1 MTMDDV
7 LRDFLTETNEN
18 LVRLEHEVLE
28 LERAPTNGELLNSI
42 FRTVH
47 TVKGTCGFFELPRLK
62 RVAHA
67 CESVLSLVRDGR
79 LDASRPVMTAVLEAI
94 DVIRNILA
102 ALEQRGAEPSGDD
115 AEVIAQLDAFKR
127 TAELRE
133 RSSVVALAASP
144 TISLDA
150 LSHAS
155 STPTAVRVHTHL
167 LERLDQLCGEL
178 LGAGRELARHATGES
193 TLQAQIDQIS
203 RIAASLDD
211 TVRSARMQPIGEAW
225 KRLPRVVRDLAQETG
240 KPIELALSGGDTEVD
255 RHVLQAIQDPLMH
268 LVRNCADHGI
278 ETRDTRR
285 EAGKPECG
293 RITLTARRAGGD
305 VVVEVSDD
313 GAGLDV
319 ARIRTKAIERR
330 LLSHEIAAALSDDE
344 TLRLIF
350 QPGFSTAE
358 RVTNVS
364 GRGVGMD
371 VVHTN
376 IAQIGGVVELSTQ
389 PGVGTTIRVR
399 LPARC
404 ATALERADSLRA
416 GLQEID

>member
-62 RVAHA
+62 HVAHA
-67 CESVLSLVRDGR
+67 CESVLSLVRNGR

-127 TAELRE
+127 AAELRE
-133 RSSVVALAASP
+133 PSSVVALAASP
-144 TISLDA
+144 TISPDA

-155 STPTAVRVHTHL
+155 STPTAV
-167 LERLDQLCGEL
+167 Q
-178 LGAGRELARHATGES
+178 
-193 TLQAQIDQIS
+193 
-203 RIAASLDD
+203 
-211 TVRSARMQPIGEAW
+211 
-225 KRLPRVVRDLAQETG
+225 
-240 KPIELALSGGDTEVD
+240 
-255 RHVLQAIQDPLMH
+255 
-268 LVRNCADHGI
+268 
-278 ETRDTRR
+278 
-285 EAGKPECG
+285 
-293 RITLTARRAGGD
+293 
-305 VVVEVSDD
+305 
-313 GAGLDV
+313 
-319 ARIRTKAIERR
+319 
-330 LLSHEIAAALSDDE
+330 
-344 TLRLIF
+344 
-350 QPGFSTAE
+350 

-364 GRGVGMD
+364 SRGVGMD

-389 PGVGTTIRVR
+389 PGVGTTIRAR
-399 LPARC
+399 LPERCYCDRASRFTPRRLAGDRLAAPRRGTRAMRPRRALRRGFLGSRSGRRAR
-404 ATALERADSLRA
+404 ARWSNGIRALARR
-416 GLQEID
+416 GRRHR